1 MSSYV
6 NLHDNNF
13 NHPKKNHTDLLGTG
27 NIKENMPNSKE
38 LSKQMFSPDRL

>member
-1 MSSYV
+1 MLIYMTIISIIR
-6 NLHDNNF
+6 
-13 NHPKKNHTDLLGTG
+13 KKNHTDLLGTG